1 MNIICGIYKVTNIIN
16 NKIYIGQS
24 VNIYDRW
31 IKHQSPSHNNDGTA
45 FHNALIKYGV
55 NNFIWEIIEVCKQEE
70 LNQKEKYWI
79 EYYNSYEKGYNE
91 TRGGDGIIK
100 YDYKQIYQLWLSG
113 LNCKEIANELKCDDS
128 VITRA
133 LASYDLTEEELRS
146 RSQQKRKIVAIDI
159 KTGKGLKI
167 FDSLRAAWLYFNPSI
182 IGIGHLNKKQ
192 SSKDIYRGL
201 GSIDL
206 IAAARSVLQID
217 IDEEYPQYRIV
228 RHIKSSLAPKG
239 PSFGFQIDSHSN
251 LHWTILDPDDK
262 EPHLDLPDELTSMGK
277 QEQICS
283 LLKGALSHG
292 PARATEIQSLMQN
305 CEGP

>member
-182 IGIGHLNKKQ
+182 IGIGHLNKSINKKYKVNGYYFEDL
-192 SSKDIYRGL
+192 SSSNIPNKEL
-201 GSIDL
+201 T
-206 IAAARSVLQID
+206 
-217 IDEEYPQYRIV
+217 DEEFFSYQETKGRTYNDKQREEISLRNRTVERPTREKLKQLIRVNSFVSIGKIYGVSNTSI
-228 RHIKSSLAPKG
+228 IKWCLYYKLPHKKSEIKKYSEEEW
-239 PSFGFQIDSHSN
+239 N
-251 LHWTILDPDDK
+251 LI
-262 EPHLDLPDELTSMGK
+262 
-277 QEQICS
+277 
-283 LLKGALSHG
+283 
-292 PARATEIQSLMQN
+292 
-305 CEGP
+305 

>member
-133 LASYDLTEEELRS
+133 LASYNLTEEELRS

-182 IGIGHLNKKQ
+182 IGIGHLSKSINKKYKVNGYYFEDL
-192 SSKDIYRGL
+192 SSSNIPNKEL
-201 GSIDL
+201 T
-206 IAAARSVLQID
+206 
-217 IDEEYPQYRIV
+217 DEEFFSYQETKGRTYNDKQREEISLRNRTVERPTREKLKQLIRVNSFVSIGKIYGVSNTSI
-228 RHIKSSLAPKG
+228 IKWCLYYKLPHKKSEIKKYSEEEW
-239 PSFGFQIDSHSN
+239 N
-251 LHWTILDPDDK
+251 LI
-262 EPHLDLPDELTSMGK
+262 
-277 QEQICS
+277 
-283 LLKGALSHG
+283 
-292 PARATEIQSLMQN
+292 
-305 CEGP
+305 